1 VTVARRRTEAILT
14 PSLFRLCIGT
24 EWCVYRVEERG
35 ALLGIGH
42 KDTVAD
48 VSCID
53 SAGFAYL
60 IGSLA
65 SVRKRRGD
73 LKLLNPP
80 DDVRAV
86 MELSKLLT
94 VFDVG
99 EDEASVVKSFA
110 NCPNGIA

>member
-1 VTVARRRTEAILT
+1 MNMSTSNRQIGSVTIVDIRGRIVLGEECASLSKLVSELLNRGQNRIL
-14 PSLFRLCIGT
+14 LNL
-24 EWCVYRVEERG
+24 
-35 ALLGIGH
+35 
-42 KDTVAD
+42 AD

-65 SVRKRRGD
+65 SVRKRSGD

-80 DDVRAV
+80 DNVRAV
-86 MELSKLLT
+86 MQLSKLLN

-99 EDEASVVKSFA
+99 EDEASAVKSFA
-110 NCPNGIA
+110 N